1 MIVTVGIVF
10 KGFILGRLYF
20 RGLFLGRLY
29 LYISFTL
36 FTGGKDK
43 DKKGGD
49 KDKAKGAESKRK
61 PRSNDQNMAALYLSI
76 KLMVTLVL
84 LVFVEEKTMDEFP
97 VPENPE
103 VVVFATYWST
113 PKYPVKVSVLGEMA
127 DASEKL
133 RQNGL
138 SHIYPHPVCISQTRS
153 CPLEPP
159 PPPEKIPAWKLIRP
173 KKKKPAP
180 SDEPVCKYIY
190 IISCYL
196 LGL

>member
-1 MIVTVGIVF
+1 MPVLWCIISFCLQVARTRIRREVIKTRPKEQRVRTTFIIFQG
-10 KGFILGRLYF
+10 KWGQILGLVI
-20 RGLFLGRLY
+20 Y
-29 LYISFTL
+29 LYWHFL
-36 FTGGKDK
+36 
-43 DKKGGD
+43 
-49 KDKAKGAESKRK
+49 
-61 PRSNDQNMAALYLSI
+61 N
-76 KLMVTLVL
+76 
-84 LVFVEEKTMDEFP
+84 FVEEKTMDELP

-180 SDEPVCKYIY
+180 SDEPVCK
-190 IISCYL
+190 
-196 LGL
+196 

>member
-1 MIVTVGIVF
+1 MPVLWCIISFCLQVARTRIRREVIKTRPKEQRVRTTFNIFQG
-10 KGFILGRLYF
+10 KWGQILGLVI
-20 RGLFLGRLY
+20 Y
-29 LYISFTL
+29 LYWHFL
-36 FTGGKDK
+36 
-43 DKKGGD
+43 
-49 KDKAKGAESKRK
+49 
-61 PRSNDQNMAALYLSI
+61 N
-76 KLMVTLVL
+76 
-84 LVFVEEKTMDEFP
+84 FVEEKTMDELP

-180 SDEPVCKYIY
+180 SDEPVCK
-190 IISCYL
+190 
-196 LGL
+196 

>member
-1 MIVTVGIVF
+1 MLCLQGEKTRTRKVVTKTKPKEPRV
-10 KGFILGRLYF
+10 R
-20 RGLFLGRLY
+20 
-29 LYISFTL
+29 
-36 FTGGKDK
+36 
-43 DKKGGD
+43 
-49 KDKAKGAESKRK
+49 ES
-61 PRSNDQNMAALYLSI
+61 PTSNDQNMAALYLSI

-190 IISCYL
+190 IISCCL

>member
-1 MIVTVGIVF
+1 
-10 KGFILGRLYF
+10 
-20 RGLFLGRLY
+20 
-29 LYISFTL
+29 
-36 FTGGKDK
+36 
-43 DKKGGD
+43 
-49 KDKAKGAESKRK
+49 
-61 PRSNDQNMAALYLSI
+61 
-76 KLMVTLVL
+76 
-84 LVFVEEKTMDEFP
+84 MDELP

-180 SDEPVCKYIY
+180 FDEPVCKWEN
-190 IISCYL
+190 
-196 LGL
+196 

>member
-1 MIVTVGIVF
+1 
-10 KGFILGRLYF
+10 
-20 RGLFLGRLY
+20 
-29 LYISFTL
+29 
-36 FTGGKDK
+36 
-43 DKKGGD
+43 
-49 KDKAKGAESKRK
+49 
-61 PRSNDQNMAALYLSI
+61 
-76 KLMVTLVL
+76 
-84 LVFVEEKTMDEFP
+84 MDEFP

-190 IISCYL
+190 IYNIL
-196 LGL
+196 LSAWIIEIGTLSTCLYVYCMMIKLIFKLSLQNFVSFTATPEPPKPIQCLEIKSPFLNYKVSPFPIPTDT

>member
-1 MIVTVGIVF
+1 MISVHLNWIWCRV
-10 KGFILGRLYF
+10 LLRYF
-20 RGLFLGRLY
+20 FLL
-29 LYISFTL
+29 
-36 FTGGKDK
+36 TGGKDK

-49 KDKAKGAESKRK
+49 KDKAKGAESKDRSHYPSRK
-61 PRSNDQNMAALYLSI
+61 MKTDIGSCDLLI
-76 KLMVTLVL
+76 LHVL
-84 LVFVEEKTMDEFP
+84 NLVEEKTMDELP

-180 SDEPVCKYIY
+180 SDEPVCKWENLVQGVSVSSGHTCMQFLNVI
-190 IISCYL
+190 L
-196 LGL
+196 L